1 MNRKKIMSAL
11 AAGLVF
17 GSMIAV
23 PISSYA
29 AEAANG
35 SENVLNVKSTAETYR
50 EQGEKLYNE
59 GKYEEA
65 ATAYEKAA
73 KEEKSNDEYW
83 FMCGLSYY
91 MANSYQKA
99 TDYFEK
105 AIELN
110 PSNADSYLF
119 CGHSWLLRGLNSVQ
133 DGSRKIGF
141 GKPIWDFFKNACK
154 YADRAV
160 ELASNA
166 SSTQCMAGQ
175 IAAMSGNMAKKIGF
189 DSYFVN
195 EFYQKAYN
203 RYRKAIELDPNNN
216 LAQKGFS
223 EFIQNHPEY
232 GSMPSAPSV
241 QGGAGTQTV
250 TANGDYGFVQTL
262 GNGPVQFVPRMVH
275 DGTARYYVAGV
286 PANGFLNIQD
296 RSCPPTAPDS
306 HKPLYIIYDVDTY
319 PSFSQNTVRA
329 IFSYDDATNTFTL
342 YDRYYDFSRPVRK
355 IRIIDKDTVEGSYW
369 DGETYSEN
377 NPLVIQ
383 FKYVNTL
390 PDHSPDRDGCTW
402 TGWDLENDIPA
413 PIDVYFDID
422 KYVDPFYMK
431 LSYELVYA
439 ADNNEV
445 GLDGLFAFL
454 ARKGNVGYA
463 PPAGSRVKYY

>member
-1 MNRKKIMSAL
+1 MQRKWL
-11 AAGLVF
+11 RVF
-17 GSMIAV
+17 LLCVACAV
-23 PISSYA
+23 CLHGNCA
-29 AEAANG
+29 AERWVQYYPTNSDMDCYLDTDSVHVEEFNGHKYVNATSKMNWKAANAIIIERILFDIDNNTYSEVEVLIRGNG
-35 SENVLNVKSTAETYR
+35 STGRKNVTGDFVS
-50 EQGEKLYNE
+50 
-59 GKYEEA
+59 
-65 ATAYEKAA
+65 
-73 KEEKSNDEYW
+73 
-83 FMCGLSYY
+83 
-91 MANSYQKA
+91 
-99 TDYFEK
+99 
-105 AIELN
+105 
-110 PSNADSYLF
+110 
-119 CGHSWLLRGLNSVQ
+119 LNSGDSHDAMLQCIKQNRPDVIQ
-133 DGSRKIGF
+133 KIQGSNG
-141 GKPIWDFFKNACK
+141 
-154 YADRAV
+154 
-160 ELASNA
+160 
-166 SSTQCMAGQ
+166 
-175 IAAMSGNMAKKIGF
+175 
-189 DSYFVN
+189 
-195 EFYQKAYN
+195 
-203 RYRKAIELDPNNN
+203 
-216 LAQKGFS
+216 
-223 EFIQNHPEY
+223 
-232 GSMPSAPSV
+232 
-241 QGGAGTQTV
+241 GGAGSASPSGSTGMQSV

-355 IRIIDKDTVEGSYW
+355 IRIIDKNTVEGSYW